1 MTDFDLVLH
10 DWLLMKIAAS
20 GMELRVVVW
29 FICRESESENN
40 YQRKLR
46 VLSGVLQGSI
56 LDPLLFP
63 AYINHIWKNTE
74 STFRLFTEDCVIYR
88 KIVSNSDIEKLQ
100 TDLGRLSDWAVEN
113 LMKINSGISRAVSFT
128 RAWVKDPLNYSLL
141 DQEIPEASSFKYFEI
156 ILCSDLSWKA
166 Q

>member
-1 MTDFDLVLH
+1 MLWLLTDILIISIVLFMTDFDLVLH

-29 FICRESESENN
+29 FIRRESESENN

-74 STFRLFTEDCVIYR
+74 STFRLFMEDCVIYR

-100 TDLGRLSDWAVEN
+100 ICASWVIGRW
-113 LMKINSGISRAVSFT
+113 KI
-128 RAWVKDPLNYSLL
+128 W
-141 DQEIPEASSFKYFEI
+141 
-156 ILCSDLSWKA
+156 WK
-166 Q
+166 